1 MMMDKPCLI
10 TELRPMNK
18 LLFFILLLS
27 SSFGFSQVTKIKIE
41 KEKAPEVKPERT
53 GTHSLDLYF
62 GYLAYQ
68 DDFYKQLNTGEN
80 LNINLPPQVVGF
92 GLSGYERAVGRTY
105 YSYQIDAQKYL
116 PQFITIH
123 DTIQAVYSGARFGM
137 GLGKR
142 FSSDNGNL
150 SISGY
155 LGFNSGRS
163 TLKNKDLTSVQKP
176 FFCPKIS
183 IQPKL
188 ILKNIALSL
197 TITAQGDVT
206 NLKWIPAYIN
216 GNNKI
221 SLANMSQTGI
231 SAVFGIGYRF
241 GYL

>member
-1 MMMDKPCLI
+1 
-10 TELRPMNK
+10 MNK
-18 LLFFILLLS
+18 TLLPLLIFFS
-27 SSFGFSQVTKIKIE
+27 TAVFSQVQTIKIE
-41 KEKAPEVKPERT
+41 KEKAPVVKTPRT

-80 LNINLPPQVVGF
+80 INFNLPPQVVGV
-92 GLSGYERAVGRTY
+92 GLSGYEFTVGPY
-105 YSYQIDAQKYL
+105 NYFLYEIDVQKYL
-116 PQFITIH
+116 PQYITIH

-142 FSSDNGNL
+142 FSSANGNL

-163 TLKNKDLTSVQKP
+163 TLKNKDLISVQKP

-188 ILKNIALSL
+188 IVKNVALSL

-206 NLKWIPAYIN
+206 NLKWIPGYVD
-216 GNNKI
+216 GKTKVP
-221 SLANMSQTGI
+221 LANMSQTGI

-241 GYL
+241 GSF

>member
-1 MMMDKPCLI
+1 
-10 TELRPMNK
+10 MNK
-18 LLFFILLLS
+18 LLLFILLLS
-27 SSFGFSQVTKIKIE
+27 SSFGFSQVSTIKIA
-41 KEKAPEVKPERT
+41 KEKAPEVKPPRT

-80 LNINLPPQVVGF
+80 LNFNLPPQVVGF
-92 GLSGYERAVGRTY
+92 GISGYEWAIGPTY
-105 YSYQIDAQKYL
+105 FSYQIDAQKYL
-116 PQFITIH
+116 PQFIAIH
-123 DTIQAVYSGARFGM
+123 DTVQATYSGARFGM

-142 FSSDNGNL
+142 FRSANGNL

-163 TLKNKDLTSVQKP
+163 TLKNKDFVSVQKP

-183 IQPKL
+183 IQPKV
-188 ILKNIALSL
+188 IVKNVALSL

-206 NLKWIPAYIN
+206 NLKWIPSYIN
-216 GNNKI
+216 GKTQI
-221 SLANMSQTGI
+221 PLANMSQTGI
-231 SAVFGIGYRF
+231 SVVLGIGYRF

>member
-1 MMMDKPCLI
+1 MMP
-10 TELRPMNK
+10 K
-18 LLFFILLLS
+18 LVYILFAFIAMPALA
-27 SSFGFSQVTKIKIE
+27 QVTKIKIE
-41 KEKAPEVKPERT
+41 KEKAPEVKPPRT

-68 DDFYKQLNTGEN
+68 DDFYRQLNTGEH
-80 LNINLPPQVVGF
+80 LNFNLPPQVLGF
-92 GLSGYERAVGRTY
+92 GLSGYEWAIGPTY
-105 YSYQIDAQKYL
+105 LTYQIDAQKYL

-137 GLGKR
+137 GLGKH

-163 TLKNKDLTSVQKP
+163 TLKNKDLISVQKP

-188 ILKNIALSL
+188 ILKNVALSL

-206 NLKWIPAYIN
+206 NLKWIPGYVN
-216 GNNKI
+216 GETKVP
-221 SLANMSQTGI
+221 LANMSQTGI
-231 SAVFGIGYRF
+231 SALLGIGYRF
-241 GYL
+241 R